1 MARIT
6 INERYDG
13 FGRAIKPPKVIH
25 PFSSSRDRKMPD
37 WWVDV
42 GFDVQAHDGKLYY
55 KGVRIVEID
64 NFDPP
69 KIEPTTDP
77 SDVQWS
83 ILLADGT
90 YEIYIP
96 ECRIIALNLYHSN
109 LWRRNRR

>member
-13 FGRAIKPPKVIH
+13 FGRAIKPPKVIS
-25 PFSSSRDRKMPD
+25 PFSSKDRKMPD
-37 WWVDV
+37 WWVEF
-42 GFDVQAHDGKLYY
+42 GWDVQVHDRKFYY
-55 KGVRIVEID
+55 KGVRILEID

-77 SDVQWS
+77 MTIQWS
-83 ILLADGT
+83 LLLADGT
-90 YEIYIP
+90 YEIYSP
-96 ECRIIALNLYHSN
+96 ECWNIAKGLYESD

>member
-13 FGRAIKPPKVIH
+13 FGRAIKPPKVIS
-25 PFSSSRDRKMPD
+25 PFSSRDRKMPD

-42 GFDVQAHDGKLYY
+42 GFDVQEHRGKLYY

-69 KIEPTTDP
+69 KIEPDTDP
-77 SDVQWS
+77 MDIQWS
-83 ILLADGT
+83 FLLADGT
-90 YEIYIP
+90 YEVYTP
-96 ECRIIALNLYHSN
+96 EWRMIAETLYKSN

>member
-6 INERYDG
+6 TNERYDS
-13 FGRAIKPPKVIH
+13 FGKAIKPPKVIS
-25 PFSSSRDRKMPD
+25 PFSSRDRKMPD
-37 WWVDV
+37 WWAEF
-42 GFDVQAHDGKLYY
+42 GWDVQLHLGKFYY

-77 SDVQWS
+77 MSIQWS
-83 ILLADGT
+83 FLLEDGT
-90 YEIYIP
+90 YAVYIP
-96 ECRIIALNLYHSN
+96 ESRFLAKDLCESG